1 MTIAQSQ
8 GAICFSGDS
17 VPNYQIIVVRR
28 AILLYRD
35 TGMKAN
41 RAYTPTNMKRTAEN
55 LTGLTFKRGD
65 WTAMAKAL
73 EALLPA
79 GTCRS

>member
-1 MTIAQSQ
+1 MTVTNTN
-8 GAICFSGDS
+8 GAVSFTGDS
-17 VPNYQIIVVRR
+17 VPNYQILVIRR

-41 RAYTPTNMKRTAEN
+41 RAYTPTNMKLTAER

-65 WTAMAKAL
+65 WTAMANAL
-73 EALLPA
+73 EALLPP
-79 GTCRS
+79 GSCRP

>member
-1 MTIAQSQ
+1 MAVTETN
-8 GAICFSGDS
+8 GAIAFTGED
-17 VPNYQIIVVRR
+17 VPSFQIITVRR

-41 RAYTPTNMKRTAEN
+41 RAYTPTNMKRTAEA

-65 WTAMAKAL
+65 WTAMANAL
-73 EALLPA
+73 EALLPP
-79 GTCRS
+79 GVCKP

>member
-1 MTIAQSQ
+1 MTITQTA
-8 GAICFSGDS
+8 GGTMFTGDS
-17 VPNYQIIVVRR
+17 VPIFQITVLKS
-28 AILLYRD
+28 AIKLYRD

-65 WTAMAKAL
+65 WDTMIDAL
-73 EALLPA
+73 QALLPHA
-79 GTCRS
+79 